1 INIHPEGCCSNAILL
16 LPGVRSI
23 EKRWREVPFT
33 PLPAGG
39 VRDLVNPL
47 TLQYWEVVLL
57 QVLPTTAGQSWVRM
71 VLGGYFNYP
80 DVEIS
85 HRGWNN
91 PPQEPLYLSLNLKR
105 TCVSHTAKFS
115 ESCHRRV

>member
-1 INIHPEGCCSNAILL
+1 LL
-16 LPGVRSI
+16 SGVGAI
-23 EKRWREVPFT
+23 EKRRREVPFT
-33 PLPAGG
+33 PLSAGG

-57 QVLPTTAGQSWVRM
+57 QVLPTTAGQSWVRTL
-71 VLGGYFNYP
+71 LGGYFNYP

-85 HRGWNN
+85 HRGRNN
-91 PPQEPLYLSLNLKR
+91 PPQEPLYFSWSLKR
-105 TCVSHTAKFS
+105 TCVSHGAKCS